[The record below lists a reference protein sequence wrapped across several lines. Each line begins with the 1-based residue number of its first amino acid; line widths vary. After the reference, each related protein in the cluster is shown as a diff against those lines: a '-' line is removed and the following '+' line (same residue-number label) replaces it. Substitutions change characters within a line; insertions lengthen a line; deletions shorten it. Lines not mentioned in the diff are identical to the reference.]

1 MHRLL
6 AHRLLTAVLLLPLL
20 LARPGAAS
28 ATDWTTDPETSKLEF
43 VGEYMEDELFGR
55 FERFTPQIRFDR
67 AELAGAR
74 FDVEIDLASART
86 GDEEWD
92 GYLAG
97 AEFFNVEAGPKARY
111 TAETFEARGEG
122 FVALGT
128 LELRG
133 IRKPVALEFSFEE
146 SADGAR
152 LVGTADFNRLDFEV
166 GLGEWE
172 DPEMIGHPVRVE
184 TTLTLKR

>member
-1 MHRLL
+1 MRLY
-6 AHRLLTAVLLLPLL
+6 RLSPALLLLSSLPGLV
-20 LARPGAAS
+20 LATEWRADPAA
-28 ATDWTTDPETSKLEF
+28 SKLEF
-43 VGEYMEDELFGR
+43 VGEYMAEDLPGH
-55 FERFTPQIRFDR
+55 FEAFTPQIRFARSD
-67 AELAGAR
+67 LANAR

-97 AEFFNVEAGPKARY
+97 AEFFNVAAAPKARY
-111 TAETFEARGEG
+111 TADKFEARGEG
-122 FVALGT
+122 FAALGT

-146 SADGAR
+146 TGDTAR
-152 LVGTADFNRLDFEV
+152 LVGSAKFSRLDFDV

-172 DPEMIGHPVRVE
+172 DPELIGHPVRVE
-184 TTLTLKR
+184 TTLQLSR